1 MLTKLENKRKKKLKE
16 NTSPARRWHKKLQ
29 KIQNHSAGKD
39 KVVKFLLPLSFFFVD
54 MNVDVAV
61 DVAVA
66 GGNWF
71 P

>member
-1 MLTKLENKRKKKLKE
+1 
-16 NTSPARRWHKKLQ
+16 
-29 KIQNHSAGKD
+29 
-39 KVVKFLLPLSFFFVD
+39 VVKFLLPLSFFFVD

>member
-39 KVVKFLLPLSFFFVD
+39 KVVKFLLPLFFVD
-54 MNVDVAV
+54 MDVYVAV